1 MYDKILAEIIS
12 LSSNKEK
19 QNLIRFFKTGEGDYA
34 EKDIFLGIK
43 VPVLRSMSKKYHKD
57 LSFKELQKFI
67 QSKYHEVR
75 EFGIY
80 TLVLKSKENPK
91 EAFDLYLDN
100 IKYINNWDLVDAS
113 APHIIGKYLY
123 DNKLSRK
130 ILYDL
135 SDKALWEQRI
145 SIISTQYFIKNN
157 DFEDTLKLS
166 KKYLNT
172 NYDLIKKATGWMLR
186 EIGDRNPQVLYNFLN
201 DNIKEIQGITFS
213 YATEKIPKE
222 IKEELKK
229 KRL

>member
-1 MYDKILAEIIS
+1 MYDKILEEIIS

-19 QNLIRFFKTGEGDYA
+19 ENLSRFFKTNEGDYA

-43 VPVLRSMSKKYHKD
+43 VPVLRNLSKKYYTD
-57 LSFKELQKFI
+57 LSFKELKRFI
-67 QSKYHEVR
+67 ESEYHEVR

-100 IKYINNWDLVDAS
+100 IKHINNWDLVDAS

-123 DNKLSRK
+123 DNKLSRE

-135 SDKALWEQRI
+135 SNKGLWEQRI
-145 SIISTQYFIKNN
+145 AIISTQYFIKNN
-157 DFEDTLKLS
+157 DFKDTLTLS

-172 NYDLIKKATGWMLR
+172 NHDLIKKATGWMLR
-186 EIGDRNPQVLYNFLN
+186 EIGDKDPKVLYKFLN

-213 YATEKIPKE
+213 YATEKISKE

-229 KRL
+229 KRI